1 MRLRKALH
9 STSLTTSAI
18 RENSIEYRCTGSAQ
32 EREVGRDPVIQE
44 LVNIIPPCSATTN
57 DEDKLA
63 LHKQQQKCLVF
74 YNHSLKCIAVGD
86 ECPKLGICCAK
97 QKELS
102 KHLAQCDDVNCSF
115 PLCYFSRQV
124 FHHYLSCKDK
134 KGCQICRTA
143 QRQMFLL
150 DNHIL

>member
-9 STSLTTSAI
+9 NIFSLSTSAS
-18 RENSIEYRCTGSAQ
+18 RENIEYRRTGSVQ

-44 LVNIIPPCSATTN
+44 ELVNRIPVSSATN

-63 LHKQQQKCLVF
+63 LRKQQQCLVF
-74 YNHSLKCIAVGD
+74 YNHSIKCTAVGN
-86 ECPKLGICCAK
+86 ECPKLGTYCEQ
-97 QKELS
+97 QKKLS

-115 PLCYFSRQV
+115 PHCHFSRQV

-134 KGCQICRTA
+134 KGCQLCRTA
-143 QRQMFLL
+143 QKQMLLL
-150 DNHIL
+150 DNQIL